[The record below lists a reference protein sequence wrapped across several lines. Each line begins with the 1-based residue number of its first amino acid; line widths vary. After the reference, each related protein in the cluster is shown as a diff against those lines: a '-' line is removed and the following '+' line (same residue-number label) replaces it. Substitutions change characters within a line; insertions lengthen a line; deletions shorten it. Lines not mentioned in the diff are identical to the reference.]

1 MATDG
6 RAQGVDVTFN
16 PERLWR
22 IVDGGKGGGKAD
34 VAMEIAEMFVLT
46 AAPIAQREPAPDLFN
61 IVVPFRNSSL
71 YPLTPRFPAIVGFY
85 PYARR
90 LLSVVVLLTAL
101 SGVAYA
107 DARSDAKAQVEFGIA
122 VAQRG
127 LWKEAIYRWERATQI
142 DPTYAAGFNNLAVAY
157 EHEGMLDKAA
167 EAYERALKLEPN
179 NALVRQNFELFKEI
193 HDRTTQSQT
202 P

>member
-1 MATDG
+1 M
-6 RAQGVDVTFN
+6 
-16 PERLWR
+16 
-22 IVDGGKGGGKAD
+22 
-34 VAMEIAEMFVLT
+34 
-46 AAPIAQREPAPDLFN
+46 
-61 IVVPFRNSSL
+61 
-71 YPLTPRFPAIVGFY
+71 
-85 PYARR
+85 ARR
-90 LLSVVVLLTAL
+90 LFSVLVLLTAFA
-101 SGVAYA
+101 GVAYA
-107 DARSDAKAQVEFGIA
+107 DARSEAKAQVEFGIS

-167 EAYERALKLEPN
+167 EAYERALKLEPD

-193 HDRTTQSQT
+193 HDRTNQSQT

>member
-1 MATDG
+1 M
-6 RAQGVDVTFN
+6 
-16 PERLWR
+16 
-22 IVDGGKGGGKAD
+22 
-34 VAMEIAEMFVLT
+34 LT
-46 AAPIAQREPAPDLFN
+46 
-61 IVVPFRNSSL
+61 
-71 YPLTPRFPAIVGFY
+71 
-85 PYARR
+85 R
-90 LLSVVVLLTAL
+90 LLSVVVLVTVCG
-101 SGVAYA
+101 GVAYA
-107 DARSDAKAQVEFGIA
+107 DARADAKAQVEFGIS

-167 EAYERALKLEPN
+167 EAYERALKLEPD

-193 HDRTTQSQT
+193 HDRTNQNQT

>member
-1 MATDG
+1 M
-6 RAQGVDVTFN
+6 
-16 PERLWR
+16 P
-22 IVDGGKGGGKAD
+22 K
-34 VAMEIAEMFVLT
+34 
-46 AAPIAQREPAPDLFN
+46 
-61 IVVPFRNSSL
+61 
-71 YPLTPRFPAIVGFY
+71 
-85 PYARR
+85 R
-90 LLSVVVLLTAL
+90 LLPVVVLLTAL

-107 DARSDAKAQVEFGIA
+107 DARADAKAQVEFGIA

-127 LWKEAIYRWERATQI
+127 LWREAIYRWERATQI

-179 NALVRQNFELFKEI
+179 NTLVRQNFELFKEI
-193 HDRTTQSQT
+193 HDRSNQSQT

>member
-1 MATDG
+1 M
-6 RAQGVDVTFN
+6 
-16 PERLWR
+16 P
-22 IVDGGKGGGKAD
+22 K
-34 VAMEIAEMFVLT
+34 
-46 AAPIAQREPAPDLFN
+46 
-61 IVVPFRNSSL
+61 
-71 YPLTPRFPAIVGFY
+71 
-85 PYARR
+85 R

-101 SGVAYA
+101 NGVAYA
-107 DARSDAKAQVEFGIA
+107 DARSDAKAQVEFGIS

-179 NALVRQNFELFKEI
+179 NTLVRQNFELFKEI
-193 HDRTTQSQT
+193 HDRTNQPQT

>member
-1 MATDG
+1 M
-6 RAQGVDVTFN
+6 
-16 PERLWR
+16 L
-22 IVDGGKGGGKAD
+22 K
-34 VAMEIAEMFVLT
+34 
-46 AAPIAQREPAPDLFN
+46 
-61 IVVPFRNSSL
+61 
-71 YPLTPRFPAIVGFY
+71 
-85 PYARR
+85 R
-90 LLSVVVLLTAL
+90 LLAVAAFVASLT
-101 SGVAYA
+101 GVAFA

-179 NALVRQNFELFKEI
+179 NVLVRQNFELFKEI
-193 HDRTTQSQT
+193 HDRTNQSQT